1 VLTLLRNDPELLAI
15 ADAIAATQLSDA
27 HDAANPTTAETDR
40 GAQAS
45 AAPE

>member
-27 HDAANPTTAETDR
+27 HDAANAKTVETGR
-40 GAQAS
+40 SAKAS